1 MSGFHRLIGEDE
13 EAVSCLHCG
22 ALWLDGREPETPF
35 CPDVEDPIH
44 TYDVSNTGHTLDC
57 DQCAAAVE
65 TGDGFCE
72 RVDFDCDC
80 DACG

>member
-13 EAVSCLHCG
+13 AVSCLRCG
-22 ALWLDGREPETPF
+22 AIWLDGREPETPF

-57 DQCAAAVE
+57 DQCA
-65 TGDGFCE
+65 DGAFH
-72 RVDFDCDC
+72 VDYRC
-80 DACG
+80 A